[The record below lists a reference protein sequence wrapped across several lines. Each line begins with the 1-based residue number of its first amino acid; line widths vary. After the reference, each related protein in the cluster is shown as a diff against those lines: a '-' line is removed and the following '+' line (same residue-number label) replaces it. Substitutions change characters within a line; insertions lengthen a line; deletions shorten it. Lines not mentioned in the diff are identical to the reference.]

1 MKIGNACA
9 GAGYVIQVGEWNC
22 KGLYGSVHTCLAG
35 NAGMMD
41 SQSPF
46 PRQQCCKNVP
56 VCPEVLGGLQ
66 TPVPHLEW

>member
-35 NAGMMD
+35 NADMMD
-41 SQSPF
+41 PQSPF
-46 PRQQCCKNVP
+46 PWQ
-56 VCPEVLGGLQ
+56 
-66 TPVPHLEW
+66 